1 MSVDGGAK
9 SEKYS
14 SLYKVK
20 TDEPYKS
27 TFMG

>member
-9 SEKYS
+9 SEKHS

-20 TDEPYKS
+20 TGEPYKN